1 MKKRPRNRHR
11 VIYQNQFL
19 YTSWDAVNSH
29 FNNGI
34 EYDTDNQQ
42 RNIHWSEV
50 NGNLVRQ
57 LHRIQSVDYGFKRN
71 TTFLNQFGSLGRFG
85 SVDISSPDVFL
96 DFEYLLA
103 DGYNEQA
110 LGFITDGNTN
120 ALSKQIM
127 HDMSFGQNF
136 FLAIGPDGSDIIN
149 ANLLDREHLI
159 DIIGIGNAF
168 LKQYSITGEVGSVP
182 KARLS
187 YDGFNVRSYKHK
199 VSNLPLPSINPS
211 KKTYC
216 PPYRFSLPDTYQS
229 FAYPK
234 VQKFNE
240 IDFRNSSRVIMPAG
254 ISLYLDDGALISR
267 QYKNDFDFSHG
278 AGHIQG
284 FTINVPLPN
293 IKIHRLGSHFQFN
306 RAHVF
311 PATLEGR
318 FRAIVS
324 ELKESN
330 LSKLISCG
338 EKPLDLVITMQDCS
352 SVDFMGSNYQ
362 ELEQQNSQISFYIRG
377 AKLQSEGFTSVAD
390 ATSSKMVEFSF
401 TAPIASID
409 DCGSGFFMFG
419 RSFFADRPK
428 ILAWG
433 HPL

>member
-136 FLAIGPDGSDIIN
+136 F
-149 ANLLDREHLI
+149 
-159 DIIGIGNAF
+159 
-168 LKQYSITGEVGSVP
+168 
-182 KARLS
+182 
-187 YDGFNVRSYKHK
+187 
-199 VSNLPLPSINPS
+199 
-211 KKTYC
+211 
-216 PPYRFSLPDTYQS
+216 
-229 FAYPK
+229 
-234 VQKFNE
+234 
-240 IDFRNSSRVIMPAG
+240 
-254 ISLYLDDGALISR
+254 
-267 QYKNDFDFSHG
+267 
-278 AGHIQG
+278 
-284 FTINVPLPN
+284 
-293 IKIHRLGSHFQFN
+293 
-306 RAHVF
+306 
-311 PATLEGR
+311 
-318 FRAIVS
+318 
-324 ELKESN
+324 
-330 LSKLISCG
+330 
-338 EKPLDLVITMQDCS
+338 
-352 SVDFMGSNYQ
+352 
-362 ELEQQNSQISFYIRG
+362 
-377 AKLQSEGFTSVAD
+377 
-390 ATSSKMVEFSF
+390 
-401 TAPIASID
+401 
-409 DCGSGFFMFG
+409 
-419 RSFFADRPK
+419 
-428 ILAWG
+428 
-433 HPL
+433 

>member
-11 VIYQNQFL
+11 VIYQNQFI
-19 YTSWDAVNSH
+19 YTSWDAVSSH

-34 EYDTDNQQ
+34 KRDEDNQQ
-42 RNIHWSEV
+42 RNIHWSQP

-57 LHRIQSVDYGFKRN
+57 LHRIQSVNYSFKN
-71 TTFLNQFGSLGRFG
+71 NSLDLNQFGFLGRYATAHA
-85 SVDISSPDVFL
+85 SSPDVSF

-120 ALSKQIM
+120 ALAKHLL
-127 HDMSFGQNF
+127 HDTHFGQNF
-136 FLAIGPDGSDIIN
+136 FLVVGPDGSDIIN
-149 ANLLDREHLI
+149 ANLLEREDLI

-168 LKQYSITGEVGSVP
+168 LKQYSVTGEVGAVP

-187 YDGFNVRSYKHK
+187 YDAFNVRSYKHK
-199 VSNLPLPSINPS
+199 ISNLPLPSINPS
-211 KKTYC
+211 QKNYC
-216 PPYRFSLPDTYQS
+216 TDYQFSIPDTYQS

-234 VQKFNE
+234 VKQFNDISFE
-240 IDFRNSSRVIMPAG
+240 NSSRVIMPAG
-254 ISLYLDDGALISR
+254 ISLYLDDGALISK
-267 QYKNDFDFSHG
+267 QYKKDFDFTHG

-311 PATLEGR
+311 PAILEGR

-362 ELEQQNSQISFYIRG
+362 SLEQQDSQISFYIRG
-377 AKLQSEGFTSVAD
+377 AKLQSEGFTSVTD

-401 TAPIASID
+401 TAPIASTEQCDI
-409 DCGSGFFMFG
+409 GLFMFG